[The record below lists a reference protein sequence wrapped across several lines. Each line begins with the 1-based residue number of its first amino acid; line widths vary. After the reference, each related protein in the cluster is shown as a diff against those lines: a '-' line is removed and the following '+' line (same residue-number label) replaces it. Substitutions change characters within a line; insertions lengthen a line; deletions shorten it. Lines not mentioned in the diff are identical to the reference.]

1 MSINISEIKIEN
13 KGQWDSYVKSHPMGN
28 IYQLSGWKA
37 VIENTYGHKT
47 YYLLATHGN
56 KNESTTINQLS
67 KPASKSGAYD
77 DAGEHFLDSTG
88 SNDLSARSQYRN
100 SNGILGILPIVHIK
114 NILFGNNLIS
124 MPFCDMGGV
133 LADNDTIK
141 RELVLEALKI
151 GKKLSTNNIELRN
164 IETLKC
170 LISINGNCNAEGD
183 NLLAK
188 KWAVQTP
195 PCKVRMVLELP
206 ESSDELMKSFKSKLR
221 SQIKKPIKEGLDT
234 RIGQTELLDDFYHVF
249 AVNMKDLGSP
259 VHSKRLFH
267 NILKEFSEN
276 CKIAMTYIGKRPV
289 AGGVML
295 FFKNTLM
302 NPWASFLKS
311 YKLLSPNM
319 FLYWSMLAYA
329 SDNGFKYFDFGRCTP
344 GGGTYK
350 FKEQWGANPE
360 ILDYSYFSINGSFDG
375 RPISEKKIF
384 KIGSEVWKKLPVF
397 STKIGGPLFRK
408 YIGL

>member
-1 MSINISEIKIEN
+1 MSFKISELKIEN
-13 KGQWDSYVKSHPMGN
+13 NNQWDSYVKSHPMGN
-28 IYQLSGWKA
+28 IYQLSGWKT
-37 VIENTYGHKT
+37 VIENAYGHKT
-47 YYLLATHGN
+47 YYLLATQGN
-56 KNESTTINQLS
+56 KAESATINQMS
-67 KPASKSGAYD
+67 KPASRSGD
-77 DAGEHFLDSTG
+77 HDGVVEHSLDSTE
-88 SNDLSARSQYRN
+88 SNNLPVRSQYRN
-100 SNGILGILPIVHIK
+100 SNGIVGILPLVHIK

-124 MPFCDMGGV
+124 IPFCDMGGV

-141 RELVLEALKI
+141 RELVLEALKR
-151 GKKLSTNNIELRN
+151 GKTLGTNNVELRN
-164 IETLKC
+164 RETLKC
-170 LISINGNCNAEGD
+170 LISKNGNCDDENED
-183 NLLAK
+183 LLTK

-195 PCKVRMVLELP
+195 PNKVRMVLVLP

-221 SQIKKPIKEGLDT
+221 SQIKKPVKEGLDS
-234 RIGQTELLDDFYHVF
+234 RIGQTELLDDFYNVF

-259 VHSKRLFH
+259 VHSKRLFY
-267 NILKEFSEN
+267 NILKVFSDN

-289 AGGVML
+289 AGAVML
-295 FFKNTLM
+295 SFKNTIM

-319 FLYWSMLAYA
+319 LLYWSMLAYA

-397 STKIGGPLFRK
+397 STKIGGPIFRK